1 MVNKRT
7 DFDRTDFDKLYTPQE
22 LATTLSVE
30 RMSIYNWIRRGK
42 LKAYKIGGV
51 VRIKRSDVTE
61 MMYEK

>member
-1 MVNKRT
+1 MVNK
-7 DFDRTDFDKLYTPQE
+7 RTDFDKLYTPQE